1 MDDGGAI
8 ILSVAKYY
16 SPGGKAIQDTGVTP
30 TVVVA
35 EAEPVAELDE
45 EAPPETPPAPE
56 RPGEDLILKKALEV
70 AIQGVPAAKPPQR

>member
-1 MDDGGAI
+1 
-8 ILSVAKYY
+8 
-16 SPGGKAIQDTGVTP
+16 
-30 TVVVA
+30 
-35 EAEPVAELDE
+35 LDE